1 MNEPKES
8 LHVYCDESC
17 HLEHDGKPV
26 MVLGAVWC
34 PAAQV
39 RDAHLNL
46 RNLKRAYGLA
56 DGFEMKWTKVSPA
69 KMDFYRAA
77 LDFFFRSEHLYFRAL
92 VVPDKAILNHAA
104 FPGQT
109 HDDWYYK
116 MYFHML
122 AAVLQPEAE
131 HRVFLDYKDT
141 KGAAKARKLHDVLC
155 NSIFDF
161 RRKAVVSMAVVHSQE
176 VGLLQ
181 LADLL
186 IGAVGYANRGE
197 TGSPAKLALVEDM
210 RRRSGYSLAHTT
222 FLKESK
228 TNILVWRPRET
239 AP

>member
-1 MNEPKES
+1 MNET

-69 KMDFYRAA
+69 KLDFYRAA
-77 LDFFFRSEHLYFRAL
+77 LDFFFRSEHLHFRAL
-92 VVPDKAILNHAA
+92 VIPDKTILDH
-104 FPGQT
+104 PGHGQT

-116 MYFHML
+116 MYFRML
-122 AAVLQPEAE
+122 EAVIQPEAE
-131 HRVFLDYKDT
+131 HRIFLDYKDT
-141 KGAAKARKLHDVLC
+141 QGAAKARKLHDVLC
-155 NSIFDF
+155 NSIYDF
-161 RRKAVVSMAVVHSQE
+161 GRKAVASMAVVHSHE

-181 LADLL
+181 LTDLL

-210 RRRSGYSLAHTT
+210 RRRSGYPLTHTT
-222 FLKESK
+222 LLKEAK
-228 TNILVWRPRET
+228 TNILVWQPRES